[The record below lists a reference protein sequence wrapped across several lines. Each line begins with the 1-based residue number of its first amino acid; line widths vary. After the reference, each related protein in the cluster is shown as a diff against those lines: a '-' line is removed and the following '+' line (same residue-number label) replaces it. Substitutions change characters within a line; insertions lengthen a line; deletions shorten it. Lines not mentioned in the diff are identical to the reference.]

1 MKILVV
7 DDHPIV
13 RAGLAKLLAGDGRF
27 TVSEAAT
34 SKDALTQ
41 FRQDRP
47 DLIIL
52 DLNLPG
58 LGGLEMIR
66 RFRNDDETARILVL
80 SMHDDAIHVV
90 RALEA
95 GAAGYLSKDAP
106 PSEILVAINRISGG
120 QRYVQQELAQ
130 ELALLNTRP
139 EHALDDLSSRELD
152 ILRLLGDGSS
162 LQAIADTIGV
172 SYKTVANNCAQIKAK
187 LGVLRTA
194 DLIRIAILHGIS
206 QKGPSAPT
214 PASKTTPVS

>member
-13 RAGLAKLLAGDGRF
+13 RAGLVRLLAGDGRF

-34 SKDALTQ
+34 SRDALTM
-41 FRQDRP
+41 FRSTRP
-47 DLIIL
+47 DLVIL

-58 LGGLEMIR
+58 VSGLEMIR
-66 RFRNDDETARILVL
+66 RLRHDDETARILVL

-106 PSEILVAINRISGG
+106 PAEILMAINRIAAG

-130 ELALLNTRP
+130 ELALLNARP
-139 EHALDDLSSRELD
+139 TPHSLDDLSSRELD

-162 LQAIADTIGV
+162 LQAIADAIGV

-187 LGVLRTA
+187 LGVPRTA

-206 QKGPSAPT
+206 TKGASQTTAAP
-214 PASKTTPVS
+214 

>member
-1 MKILVV
+1 MKILIV

-13 RAGLAKLLAGDGRF
+13 RAGLMRLLAGNSRF

-34 SKDALTQ
+34 SKDALAL
-41 FRQDRP
+41 FRRERP
-47 DLIIL
+47 DVVIL

-66 RFRNDDETARILVL
+66 RLRHDDDTARILVL
-80 SMHDDAIHVV
+80 SMHDDAIHVA
-90 RALEA
+90 RSLEA

-106 PSEILVAINRISGG
+106 PSEILVALDRVAGG
-120 QRYVQQELAQ
+120 QRYVQQDLAQ
-130 ELALLNTRP
+130 ELVLLNLRP
-139 EHALDDLSSRELD
+139 TPSSLDELSSRELD
-152 ILRLLGDGSS
+152 ILRLLGDGHS

-194 DLIRIAILHGIS
+194 DLIRLAILHGIS
-206 QKGPSAPT
+206 MPGPSV
-214 PASKTTPVS
+214 TTAIP

>member
-1 MKILVV
+1 MKILIV

-13 RAGLAKLLAGDGRF
+13 RAGLARLLAGEGRF
-27 TVSEAAT
+27 TVAEAAT
-34 SKDALTQ
+34 SKDALTL

-47 DLIIL
+47 DLVIL

-66 RFRNDDETARILVL
+66 RLRHEDDSARILVL
-80 SMHDDAIHVV
+80 SMHDDAIHVT

-95 GAAGYLSKDAP
+95 GASGYLSKDAP
-106 PSEILVAINRISGG
+106 PTEILVAINRIAAG

-130 ELALLNTRP
+130 ELAFLNARP
-139 EHALDDLSSRELD
+139 APHSLDELSSRELD

-187 LGVLRTA
+187 LGVMRTA

-206 QKGPSAPT
+206 KKGST
-214 PASKTTPVS
+214 PTTPVS

>member
-13 RAGLAKLLAGDGRF
+13 RAGLVRLLAGDGRF

-34 SKDALTQ
+34 SRDALTR
-41 FRQDRP
+41 FRSIRP
-47 DLIIL
+47 DLVIL

-58 LGGLEMIR
+58 VSGLEMIR
-66 RFRNDDETARILVL
+66 RLRHDDETARILVL

-95 GAAGYLSKDAP
+95 GAAGYLSKDTP
-106 PSEILVAINRISGG
+106 PAEILVAINRIAAG

-130 ELALLNTRP
+130 ELALLNAGP
-139 EHALDDLSSRELD
+139 APHSLDELSSRELD

-187 LGVLRTA
+187 LGVPRTA

-206 QKGPSAPT
+206 TKGAN
-214 PASKTTPVS
+214 PATTAS

>member
-1 MKILVV
+1 MKILIV

-13 RAGLAKLLAGDGRF
+13 RAGLVRLLATHGRF
-27 TVSEAAT
+27 TVSEAST
-34 SKDALTQ
+34 SRDALTM
-41 FRQDRP
+41 FRRDRP
-47 DLIIL
+47 ELLIL

-66 RFRNDDETARILVL
+66 RLRHEDGNARILVL

-106 PSEILVAINRISGG
+106 PAEILTAIDRIAAG
-120 QRYVQQELAQ
+120 QRYIQQELAQ
-130 ELALLNTRP
+130 ELALLNGRP
-139 EHALDDLSSRELD
+139 SPHSLDELSSRELD

-206 QKGPSAPT
+206 TKGTGSAPA
-214 PASKTTPVS
+214 AS

>member
-13 RAGLAKLLAGDGRF
+13 RAGLLRLLAAEGRF

-34 SKDALTQ
+34 SKDALTL
-41 FRQDRP
+41 FRRERP
-47 DLIIL
+47 DVVIL

-66 RFRNDDETARILVL
+66 RLRHDDEAARILVL
-80 SMHDDAIHVV
+80 SMHDDAIHVT
-90 RALEA
+90 RSLEA

-106 PSEILVAINRISGG
+106 PSEILVAINRIASG

-139 EHALDDLSSRELD
+139 SPHTLDDLSSRELD
-152 ILRLLGDGSS
+152 ILRLLGDGNS

-172 SYKTVANNCAQIKAK
+172 SYKTVANNCAQIKTK

-194 DLIRIAILHGIS
+194 DLIRLAILHGIS
-206 QKGPSAPT
+206 TKGPQV
-214 PASKTTPVS
+214 TTSTA

>member
-13 RAGLAKLLAGDGRF
+13 RAGIVRLLAGDGRF

-34 SKDALTQ
+34 GRDALTM
-41 FRQDRP
+41 FRGTRP
-47 DLIIL
+47 DLVIL

-58 LGGLEMIR
+58 VSGLEMIR
-66 RFRNDDETARILVL
+66 RLRHDDETARILVL

-106 PSEILVAINRISGG
+106 PAEILVAINRIAAG

-130 ELALLNTRP
+130 ELALLNARP
-139 EHALDDLSSRELD
+139 TPHSLDDLSSRELD

-162 LQAIADTIGV
+162 LQAIADAIGV

-187 LGVLRTA
+187 LGVPRTA
-194 DLIRIAILHGIS
+194 DLIRLAILHGIS
-206 QKGPSAPT
+206 TKGASPTTAAP
-214 PASKTTPVS
+214 

>member
-13 RAGLAKLLAGDGRF
+13 RAGLVRLLAGDGRF

-34 SKDALTQ
+34 GRDALTM
-41 FRQDRP
+41 FRGTRP
-47 DLIIL
+47 DLVIL

-58 LGGLEMIR
+58 VSGLEMIR
-66 RFRNDDETARILVL
+66 RLRHDDETARILVL

-106 PSEILVAINRISGG
+106 PAEILVAINRIAAG
-120 QRYVQQELAQ
+120 QRYLQQELAQ
-130 ELALLNTRP
+130 ELALLNARP
-139 EHALDDLSSRELD
+139 TPHSLDDLSSRELD

-162 LQAIADTIGV
+162 LQAIADAIGV

-187 LGVLRTA
+187 LGVPRTA
-194 DLIRIAILHGIS
+194 DLIRLAILHGIS
-206 QKGPSAPT
+206 TKGASPTTAAP
-214 PASKTTPVS
+214 

>member
-1 MKILVV
+1 MKILIV

-13 RAGLAKLLAGDGRF
+13 RAGVARLLTGGGRF
-27 TVSEAAT
+27 TVAEAET
-34 SKDALTQ
+34 GKDALTL
-41 FRQDRP
+41 FRRDRP
-47 DLIIL
+47 DLVIL

-66 RFRNDDETARILVL
+66 RLRTDDPAARILVL
-80 SMHDDAIHVV
+80 SMHDDAIHVT

-106 PSEILVAINRISGG
+106 PAEILAAINRIAAG

-130 ELALLNTRP
+130 ELALLNVGQAP
-139 EHALDDLSSRELD
+139 HSLDDLTSRELE
-152 ILRLLGDGSS
+152 ILRLLGEGSS
-162 LQAIADTIGV
+162 LQTIADAIGL
-172 SYKTVANNCAQIKAK
+172 SYKTVANNCAQIKTK

-206 QKGPSAPT
+206 KGAADPLPST
-214 PASKTTPVS
+214 P

>member
-1 MKILVV
+1 MKILIV

-13 RAGLAKLLAGDGRF
+13 RAGLARLLAAHGRF
-27 TVSEAAT
+27 TVSEAET
-34 SKDALTQ
+34 SRDALTM
-41 FRQDRP
+41 FRRDRP
-47 DLIIL
+47 DLVIL

-66 RFRNDDETARILVL
+66 RLRHDDDSARILVL

-106 PSEILVAINRISGG
+106 PAEILVAINRIAAG
-120 QRYVQQELAQ
+120 QRYLQQELAQ
-130 ELALLNTRP
+130 ELALLNARP
-139 EHALDDLSSRELD
+139 SPHSLDDLSARELD

-172 SYKTVANNCAQIKAK
+172 SYKTVANNCVQIKAK

-206 QKGPSAPT
+206 TKGSNSNT
-214 PASKTTPVS
+214 TAS

>member
-1 MKILVV
+1 MMKILVV

-13 RAGLAKLLAGDGRF
+13 RAGVVRLLASDGRF

-34 SKDALTQ
+34 SRDALAM
-41 FRQDRP
+41 FRSSRP
-47 DLIIL
+47 DLVIL

-66 RFRNDDETARILVL
+66 RLRHDDETARILVL

-95 GAAGYLSKDAP
+95 GAAGYLSKDTP
-106 PSEILVAINRISGG
+106 PAEILVAINRIAAG

-139 EHALDDLSSRELD
+139 AAHSLDDLSSRELD

-162 LQAIADTIGV
+162 LQAIADTIGI

-194 DLIRIAILHGIS
+194 DLIRLAILHGIS
-206 QKGPSAPT
+206 SKGAVPTTTAP
-214 PASKTTPVS
+214 

>member
-1 MKILVV
+1 MKILIV

-13 RAGLAKLLAGDGRF
+13 RAGLARLLAGEGRF
-27 TVSEAAT
+27 AVSEAAT
-34 SKDALTQ
+34 SKDALTR

-47 DLIIL
+47 DLVIL

-66 RFRNDDETARILVL
+66 RLRHDDEAARILVL
-80 SMHDDAIHVV
+80 SMHDDAVHVV

-106 PSEILVAINRISGG
+106 PAEILVAINRIAGG

-130 ELALLNTRP
+130 ELALLNARP
-139 EHALDDLSSRELD
+139 EPHTLDDLSSRELD

-187 LGVLRTA
+187 LGVMRTA

-206 QKGPSAPT
+206 TKGASPATTAP
-214 PASKTTPVS
+214 